1 MDGRGKIETRA
12 CQDRAGEK
20 FFSLAPPETR
30 KICTSGC
37 RRLPFVCGKA
47 RKARPVALPNT
58 RRGIVSFPAAG
69 RKPGYRRQTI
79 AVLEMRMRFFDALCY
94 TGTWFHVRRA
104 EVYKK
109 FLFIALWPLKKFSS
123 LVWFVD
129 PLFTSGL
136 RPLKKKSLKSCPSSL
151 LAL

>member
-1 MDGRGKIETRA
+1 MYVQVATGA
-12 CQDRAGEK
+12 
-20 FFSLAPPETR
+20 SL
-30 KICTSGC
+30 S
-37 RRLPFVCGKA
+37 FVA
-47 RKARPVALPNT
+47 RQGKARPVALPNT
-58 RRGIVSFPAAG
+58 RRGFVSFPAAVG
-69 RKPGYRRQTI
+69 NRGRRQTI

-104 EVYKK
+104 EVYKHF

-136 RPLKKKSLKSCPSSL
+136 PSKRKVSNPVLPGCLLFKNVRERKANILWPIVPFLTLPSFPSALK
-151 LAL
+151 

>member
-1 MDGRGKIETRA
+1 MYVQVATGA
-12 CQDRAGEK
+12 
-20 FFSLAPPETR
+20 SL
-30 KICTSGC
+30 S
-37 RRLPFVCGKA
+37 FVA
-47 RKARPVALPNT
+47 RQGKARPVALPNT
-58 RRGIVSFPAAG
+58 RRGFVSFPAAVG
-69 RKPGYRRQTI
+69 NRGRRQTI

-136 RPLKKKSLKSCPSSL
+136 QKEKSQILSFQPACSLKM
-151 LAL
+151 